1 MFKKITLT
9 LGVLALITAT
19 ATKTAAKPFNRVG
32 YACVNLTAV
41 GSSAANIDSALKQAD
56 GVAYQASIPGG
67 AKSCYVRVWHD
78 GSNTPDLGT
87 YKSAGR
93 SCRRYRSGNNACN
106 PSLQGPAYAIMFSDS
121 AKDEDVLDMINDN
134 DFDDVAAESNMNSVE
149 DKLGL

>member
-67 AKSCYVRVWHD
+67 AKVVTFVCGMMAATRLILVPIKAQV
-78 GSNTPDLGT
+78 
-87 YKSAGR
+87 
-93 SCRRYRSGNNACN
+93 
-106 PSLQGPAYAIMFSDS
+106 
-121 AKDEDVLDMINDN
+121 
-134 DFDDVAAESNMNSVE
+134 VAADVTAQETTRVTQAFKAQHTQLCFLIAQKTKMS
-149 DKLGL
+149 